1 MTGYGSCEIVNFLLS
16 QLCSGDDARAAAALC
31 NSSGFETLEDFR
43 GAVISDIKGVSE
55 LSVTARAALQQ
66 LLTRAEAIS
75 RKRLKAGQA
84 PDVAG
89 SLESAAPVGCVG
101 ASASST
107 ADL

>member
-75 RKRLKAGQA
+75 RKRLKAGQV
-84 PDVAG
+84 PGVAG
-89 SLESAAPVGCVG
+89 SLESAAPVACVG